1 MLGRAMGRPR
11 IAATARRGVWGPR
24 PGATACYRA
33 PVIVAA
39 RPSSRALAQLR
50 VRAPSLVAASLVGV
64 AVVLHYVALHEVPP
78 GFFADEASVAYDAWG
93 IATDGRDEHG
103 AAWPVVFQSFGTWR
117 CSLFVYAEA
126 LAFKLAGPGVG
137 QARAVATTFSLATAA
152 LLGVLIWRLFSA
164 RWLAVGTFLVASVTP
179 WLFTVGRSAFEP
191 VSLPLVLTAFLVAWH
206 RADSTGSWRWGYV
219 AGAVLGLS
227 VYAYVSAWLYAPL
240 LCAALAVSELPRIRW
255 RLLLATGAG
264 AVATVLP
271 LALFL
276 HDRPEV
282 LTARYHVVQV
292 WQPGHPLLE
301 NVGRVWRVYTSGFS
315 PGYLFGQASFIQGGE
330 FFSIL
335 AAALA
340 IGLVALWSV
349 RRERFWRLCL
359 LGLLLAPVPGALTG
373 DFSHEVRN
381 LDALPFYFAI
391 MALGVWRVAPLLTR
405 ERVVAAALT
414 GLLAAQ
420 SIWFL
425 FDYFTRVEGR
435 MANWQV
441 AGFEQAVRDAT
452 RLARGR
458 TIELAP
464 DLYGAEAGDPQTAA
478 VPFAFFAGE
487 PVPVFRNAG
496 IAGANARIVPP
507 GRPFDAGVAIT
518 TPSMQLP
525 KARLLEQ
532 VTISSVDDWG
542 RHQERPAFLIWEVPA

>member
-1 MLGRAMGRPR
+1 M
-11 IAATARRGVWGPR
+11 
-24 PGATACYRA
+24 
-33 PVIVAA
+33 IVAA

-50 VRAPSLVAASLVGV
+50 VRAPALVATCLVGV
-64 AVVLHYVALHEVPP
+64 TVVLHYAALHEVPP

-137 QARAVATTFSLATAA
+137 QARAVATTLSLATAA

-164 RWLAVGTFLVASVTP
+164 RWLAVATFLVASLTP
-179 WLFTVGRSAFEP
+179 WLFTFGRSAFEP
-191 VSLPLVLTAFLVAWH
+191 VSLPLVLAAFLVAWH
-206 RADSTGSWRWGYV
+206 RAGSSGGWRWGYV

-227 VYAYVSAWLYAPL
+227 VYAYISAWLYAPL
-240 LCAALAVSELPRIRW
+240 LCAALALSELPRIRW
-255 RLLLATGAG
+255 RLMLATGAG
-264 AVATVLP
+264 AVAAMLP

-276 HDRPEV
+276 HDRPDV
-282 LTARYHVVQV
+282 LTARYHVIQV
-292 WQPGHPLLE
+292 WQPGHPLVE
-301 NVGRVWRVYTSGFS
+301 NMGRVWRVYTSGFS
-315 PGYLFGQASFIQGGE
+315 PSYLFGQASFIQGGE

-349 RRERFWRLCL
+349 RRERFWRFCF
-359 LGLLLAPVPGALTG
+359 LGLLLAPVPGAVTG

-381 LDALPFYFAI
+381 LEALPFFFAI
-391 MALGVWRVAPLLTR
+391 MALGVWRVTPLLTR
-405 ERVVAAALT
+405 ERVAAAALA

-425 FDYFTRVEGR
+425 SDYFTRVEGR
-435 MANWQV
+435 MSYWQV

-452 RLARGR
+452 TLAHGR

-464 DLYGAEAGDPQTAA
+464 DLFSAEAGDPETAA

-487 PVPVFRNAG
+487 PVPVYRKAG
-496 IAGANARIVPP
+496 IAGVNARIVPT
-507 GRPFDAGVAIT
+507 GQSFDAGIVIT
-518 TPSMQLP
+518 TPAVQLP
-525 KARLLEQ
+525 NARLLER
-532 VTISSVDDWG
+532 VTVSSIDDWG
-542 RHQERPAFLIWEVPA
+542 QRQARPAFLIWDVPA